1 MSLSRRVVA
10 YVLVQHASRL
20 ESLEHLPTGT
30 TPCPHGTAHPQPAT
44 HPKGSAMPDWKK
56 WLSCCFASSLTWKI
70 QLCGSTG
77 WPHGMFSRRFHGEA
91 LIKHIVTF
99 QRQSCGSNR
108 SWRQSMIINISF
120 CWLVQP
126 IWREEKHLKVS
137 KSKWVH
143 LRSIFFRLSKIANLW
158 NHRLL
163 MHLETFWNHL
173 GSQRTAWP
181 G

>member
-30 TPCPHGTAHPQPAT
+30 TPCPHGTAHPNLQLIPRDLQCQIERNDFLLLRIQSHLENPTLWIHRLAT
-44 HPKGSAMPDWKK
+44 WNV
-56 WLSCCFASSLTWKI
+56 
-70 QLCGSTG
+70 
-77 WPHGMFSRRFHGEA
+77 SRRFHGEA

-126 IWREEKHLKVS
+126 IWRKKNIS
-137 KSKWVH
+137 KSQN
-143 LRSIFFRLSKIANLW
+143 RNGFIFAQFFSAIQNSKSLKPPFVDAP
-158 NHRLL
+158 RDLL
-163 MHLETFWNHL
+163 ESPR
-173 GSQRTAWP
+173 SQRTAWP